1 MNPPLRCLLYASI
14 LLGAAA
20 CATTESRVSSH
31 QAAFATWPADVQE
44 KVRAGRVGVGFT
56 QEMVQVALGEADRKS
71 TRTTAAGTDEVW
83 AYFDHRPKFSFGL
96 GLGAASG
103 STAYG
108 GGVVVGDSG
117 FRDDEVMRV
126 IFEGGRVVAIETRK

>member
-1 MNPPLRCLLYASI
+1 MNTLLRCLMTATV
-14 LLGAAA
+14 LLLMAG
-20 CATTESRVSSH
+20 CVSTESRISRH
-31 QAAFATWPADVQE
+31 QAAFDAWPAEVRD
-44 KVRAGRVGVGFT
+44 KVRAGRVDVGFN
-56 QEMVQVALGEADRKS
+56 QEMVQVALGDADRKS
-71 TRTTAAGTDEVW
+71 ARTTAAGTEEVW

-96 GLGAASG
+96 GMGVAAG

-117 FRDDEVMRV
+117 FRDDEFLRV